1 MILFCHLFQTYNFIF
16 CKQKEREA
24 KHEITSLWPCIQS
37 ACFRAGC
44 TLLAGMVD
52 ASPSRTVTF
61 TTALDIHSLLPAVQ
75 MAGQIGIKN

>member
-1 MILFCHLFQTYNFIF
+1 MILFYLLFQSYNFIF

-24 KHEITSLWPCIQS
+24 NHEITSLRPCIQ
-37 ACFRAGC
+37 APCFRAGC
-44 TLLAGMVD
+44 TLLAGMAD

-75 MAGQIGIKN
+75 KAGQIGIKN